1 MENQTVWTW
10 IVSTRVIMTL
20 SLLMINLDTVWENII
35 TQVGNI
41 EVEPG
46 KTLDEQ
52 IKLNEERE
60 KLQQRIESLERL
72 ARAEKQPR
80 KKFEL
85 VQEIKKLENEIN
97 AL

>member
-35 TQVGNI
+35 AQVGNI

>member
-1 MENQTVWTW
+1 
-10 IVSTRVIMTL
+10 MTL

-35 TQVGNI
+35 AQVGNI